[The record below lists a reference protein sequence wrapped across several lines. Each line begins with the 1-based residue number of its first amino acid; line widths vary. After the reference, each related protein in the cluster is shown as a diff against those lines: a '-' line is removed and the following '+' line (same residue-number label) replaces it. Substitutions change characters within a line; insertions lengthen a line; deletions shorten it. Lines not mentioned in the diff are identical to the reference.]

1 MSIEEKFAF
10 NSLVITE
17 DIQFALESILN
28 TFSQYL
34 SSQIHVLN
42 KFISHLRRV
51 GALTYERTNLIKFV
65 KKLRYFND
73 CLQYSKSTIFQDSH
87 VGDPLDAV
95 VVPIANEFS
104 KILEIIDLLKFIF
117 TNSLQKEI
125 ISKTLNFDLTISEDC
140 IEVIEDTYK
149 IFVKYT
155 QWMLES
161 IDAQTNLTCLEVV
174 SSALKF
180 AAEDQ
185 EDTHNGGET
194 DNIFVQE
201 IIQVENSLEYCT
213 LTADWDKVLGA
224 KLIELEIQFEIA
236 TANWQE
242 KFTKKK

>member
-1 MSIEEKFAF
+1 MSIEREAIT
-10 NSLVITE
+10 NALVITE
-17 DIQFALESILN
+17 DIQFALGSILN

-73 CLQYSKSTIFQDSH
+73 CLQYSKNTIFQDTH
-87 VGDPLDAV
+87 IGDPLEAA
-95 VVPIANEFS
+95 VVPIASEFA
-104 KILEIIDLLKFIF
+104 KILEIMDLLKFVF

-125 ISKTLNFDLTISEDC
+125 ISKTLNFDLTISDEC

-185 EDTHNGGET
+185 EDADNGGET

-201 IIQVENSLEYCT
+201 IIQVGNSVEYCT
-213 LTADWDKVLGA
+213 LTADWDKVLRA
-224 KLIELEIQFEIA
+224 KLIGLEIQFENA

-242 KFTKKK
+242 KFAKKK